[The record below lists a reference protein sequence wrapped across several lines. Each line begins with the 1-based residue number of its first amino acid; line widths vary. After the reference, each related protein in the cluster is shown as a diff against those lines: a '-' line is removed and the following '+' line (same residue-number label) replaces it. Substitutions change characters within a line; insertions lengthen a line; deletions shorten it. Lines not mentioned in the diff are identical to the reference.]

1 MPQQPLLQFGPYRF
15 DPARG
20 QLWRQGQVIALPPRA
35 LAVFSQLVA
44 QAGQLVTK
52 EALRAAGWPDTA
64 VTEWVLTTCMR
75 DLRRALGDDARQPRY
90 IGTVHRRGYR
100 FMAEVTELAETA
112 LEAPDGGTVSPGP
125 PEAAP
130 SAVSSEPLG
139 ADAPPGT
146 VAPPA
151 VEPESALAQATGPL
165 PPSSALPSAPMA
177 GTEHRHLTVLSC
189 TFVDVERLTQQLDPE
204 DSYDLMQTLRATTL
218 AIITPHDG
226 HVAQYVHNGV
236 LVYFGYPQAHEDDA
250 QRAVHS
256 GLALVQALGQ
266 VGPTGLAG
274 ARSGLAVRVGIDT
287 GMVLVPSDAGWWRS

>member
-1 MPQQPLLQFGPYRF
+1 MPRQSLRQFGPYWF
-15 DPARG
+15 DPAHG
-20 QLWRQGQVIALPPRA
+20 QLWRHSQVIPLPPRA
-35 LAVFSQLVA
+35 LAVLGYLVA

-52 EALRAAGWPDTA
+52 ETLLAAGWPDTA

-75 DLRRALGDDARQPRY
+75 DLRHALGDDARQPQY
-90 IGTVHRRGYR
+90 IATVHRRGYR
-100 FMAEVTELAETA
+100 FMAEVTALAETA
-112 LEAPDGGTVSPGP
+112 LEAPDGGTVSLGP

-139 ADAPPGT
+139 ANALPGT

-204 DSYDLMQTLRATTL
+204 DS
-218 AIITPHDG
+218 
-226 HVAQYVHNGV
+226 
-236 LVYFGYPQAHEDDA
+236 
-250 QRAVHS
+250 
-256 GLALVQALGQ
+256 
-266 VGPTGLAG
+266 
-274 ARSGLAVRVGIDT
+274 
-287 GMVLVPSDAGWWRS
+287 

>member
-1 MPQQPLLQFGPYRF
+1 MPRQPLLQFGLYRF

-20 QLWRQGQVIALPPRA
+20 QLWRHSQVIDLPPRA
-35 LAVFSQLVA
+35 LAGLGYLVA

-52 EALRAAGWPDTA
+52 EALLAAGWPDTA

-75 DLRRALGDDARQPRY
+75 DLRRALGDDARQPQY
-90 IGTVHRRGYR
+90 IATVHRRGYR

-112 LEAPDGGTVSPGP
+112 LEAPDGGTGS
-125 PEAAP
+125 PEATP

-146 VAPPA
+146 VASPA
-151 VEPESALAQATGPL
+151 IEPESALAPATGPL
-165 PPSSALPSAPMA
+165 PPASALPSAPIA

-218 AIITPHDG
+218 AI
-226 HVAQYVHNGV
+226 
-236 LVYFGYPQAHEDDA
+236 
-250 QRAVHS
+250 
-256 GLALVQALGQ
+256 
-266 VGPTGLAG
+266 
-274 ARSGLAVRVGIDT
+274 
-287 GMVLVPSDAGWWRS
+287 